1 MLQPREHNLLT
12 RLLDFAGQKHLVED
26 RIDLVEVEDKIEL
39 TDVSE
44 KGIEDLN
51 EEVNSLEEGELVI
64 VCVDTGAEEETG
76 VTAVDDLIVAKL
88 DKVGLVFLIA
98 RRNETVDFALE
109 LNLLLVAK
117 RGVPFG
123 QTSLAPEKSLVMAHC
138 IRVKNLLSVLN
149 EDKRKHLELAR
160 LKFKTSVV

>member
-12 RLLDFAGQKHLVED
+12 RLLDLAGQKHLVED

-51 EEVNSLEEGELVI
+51 EEVN
-64 VCVDTGAEEETG
+64 
-76 VTAVDDLIVAKL
+76 DLIVAEL

-123 QTSLAPEKSLVMAHC
+123 QTSLAPERSLVMAHC
-138 IRVKNLLSVLN
+138 TRVKNLLSVLN